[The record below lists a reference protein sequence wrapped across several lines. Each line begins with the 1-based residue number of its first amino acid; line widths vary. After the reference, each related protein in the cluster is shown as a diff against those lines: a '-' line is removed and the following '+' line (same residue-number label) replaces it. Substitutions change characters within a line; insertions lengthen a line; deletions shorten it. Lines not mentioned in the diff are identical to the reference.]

1 MNSKS
6 TWIWITIAGV
16 LFGAVVAVEK
26 FARPAPPAL
35 VALLPNFRAADI
47 TSVQYA
53 PAGQLEIRANR
64 TNSQWQLVKP
74 IAYPAQSVLVDALL
88 LALQQLAPAHTISAA
103 EVRQRKNADAEF
115 GFATRTSLSLYAGE
129 QIKQLLI
136 GNLTAP
142 GDGLYLQVVGTEGV
156 FVVDARLL
164 QFLPGKVDDWRDTG
178 LVDLR
183 HLLFDRIA
191 VSNATTVLQ
200 LAQESSNTLWRLT
213 YPIQARAD
221 NLRLAELL
229 QKLHGTRVKN
239 FVTDDPKSDAESFG
253 FQAPELEL
261 TLSQGTNPVAAV
273 QFGKSPTND
282 ATLVY
287 ARRAGFPT
295 VVTVERQALA
305 PWLAPLE
312 TFRDPYL
319 VTRQRGVEEIEVRGV
334 ENFVLQRVATNSWK
348 LVDSEMPVDSGFV
361 GDMLLALVAAPI
373 LKFEDAITE
382 ADLPKF
388 GLAEPTRR
396 ILLRAKPTAGMTNTT
411 IAELAF
417 GDVKEDR
424 AYVRRADENPVY
436 AIRLAD
442 YNRLNV
448 APWKLR
454 ARPIWRFSETNVVRM
469 TVQREGQRIEV
480 QRLGENSWTFA
491 AGSQGILNGGGVEE
505 TVHRFGELDSLAWIG
520 QGDEPRA
527 KFGFGPNPL
536 TVTFELKDGTKHEV
550 EFGGRSDD
558 NYPYAAVKFGA
569 QTWFFEAPLAPFEML
584 QMFLL
589 NAAKP

>member
-388 GLAEPTRR
+388 GLAAASSHEPVGSAKETAKRR
-396 ILLRAKPTAGMTNTT
+396 LGLKGVKSGLLREVLGADDFADTKKLAAT
-411 IAELAF
+411 IKCL
-417 GDVKEDR
+417 
-424 AYVRRADENPVY
+424 P
-436 AIRLAD
+436 LT
-442 YNRLNV
+442 
-448 APWKLR
+448 LR
-454 ARPIWRFSETNVVRM
+454 APRPLDEAISSAGGVPFPALDDRWMLRALPGVFCA
-469 TVQREGQRIEV
+469 
-480 QRLGENSWTFA
+480 GEMVDWEAPTGGYLLTASFATGRA
-491 AGSQGILNGGGVEE
+491 AGLGVVDWLRSRGG
-505 TVHRFGELDSLAWIG
+505 A
-520 QGDEPRA
+520 
-527 KFGFGPNPL
+527 
-536 TVTFELKDGTKHEV
+536 
-550 EFGGRSDD
+550 
-558 NYPYAAVKFGA
+558 
-569 QTWFFEAPLAPFEML
+569 
-584 QMFLL
+584 
-589 NAAKP
+589 